1 MKQKLAEILQNNKT
15 LSLLGNVASAGLAF
29 LSIAILARTL
39 STNDFGIW
47 NIYILTVTFLELF
60 RAGFI
65 HTTLVRFLSNNNEKK
80 QQETIA
86 SGWVI
91 GLFITFLMSVLP
103 FSVPYIYPQ
112 IMERDGTALFIQ
124 YFPILNLVTIP
135 HYFAA
140 WILQARNKFGLIL
153 FLRFL
158 LLGLFTISLVLH
170 FFFRFQL
177 ESIIQFHLASNFI
190 GSLLSIILGWS
201 GIQHI
206 YKATV
211 KHVWE
216 LFHFGKYS
224 MGTLVGSNLLRNS
237 DIYIINFTV
246 STSAVGIFS
255 IPQRVIEIIEIPL
268 RSFMATVL
276 PEMSKSFHENNM
288 EAVKNSF
295 YRYTGAV
302 TLFLIPVLLG
312 LLLLPELF
320 LLLMGGKQYTEYGY
334 LVRIFTV
341 YCLFLPLDRFIGI
354 TLDVINKPHLN
365 FIKVIAIIIINIIA
379 DYFVLTLS
387 GGNLAYLATSNV
399 LVFLFGILIGYILL
413 TNQVKLEPSKIV
425 TSSVEVFKEYIQAL
439 KK

>member
-1 MKQKLAEILQNNKT
+1 MKQKVANILQNNKT
-15 LSLLGNVASAGLAF
+15 LSLLGNVASAALAF

-65 HTTLVRFLSNNNEKK
+65 HTTLVRFLSNDNTEK
-80 QQETIA
+80 QQETIG
-86 SGWVI
+86 SGWII
-91 GLFITFLMSVLP
+91 GITITFLMSLLP
-103 FSVPYIYPQ
+103 YMASLIYPK
-112 IMERDGTALFIQ
+112 IMERDGTALFVH
-124 YFPILNLVTIP
+124 YFPLLNLVTMP

-140 WILQARNKFGLIL
+140 WILQAKNKFGQIL
-153 FLRFL
+153 FLRFI
-158 LLGLFTISLVLH
+158 LLGIFAISLVLH
-170 FFFRFQL
+170 FFYRFQL
-177 ESIIQFHLASNFI
+177 ESIVQFHLFSNLI
-190 GSLLSIILGWS
+190 GSIISLLMGWS
-201 GIQHI
+201 GIQ
-206 YKATV
+206 YLFKSKV
-211 KHVWE
+211 KHIWE

-246 STSAVGIFS
+246 NTSAVGIFS

-276 PEMSKSFHENNM
+276 PEMSKSFHENDM
-288 EAVKNSF
+288 DAVKNSF

-302 TLFLIPVLLG
+302 TLFLIPVLVFLFVM
-312 LLLLPELF
+312 PELF

-365 FIKVIAIIIINIIA
+365 FIKVISIIILNVIA
-379 DYFVLTLS
+379 DYLVLTQS
-387 GGNLAYLATSNV
+387 GGNLLYLSISNV
-399 LVFLFGILIGYILL
+399 LVLFTGILLGYALL
-413 TNQVKLEPSKIV
+413 NSQISLQFHKIF
-425 TSSVEVFKEYIQAL
+425 SSSIDVFKEYAKAIR
-439 KK
+439 K